1 MQNLEYYQL
10 GAMRM
15 TSEDIS
21 INYDDYHKSI
31 KGIVISYILRKVT
44 TAAIKIYPWQNK
56 TKIELCCA
64 LETEKS
70 LTSSNLILNLFSSV

>member
-21 INYDDYHKSI
+21 INYDDYHKNI

-44 TAAIKIYPWQNK
+44 TAAIKIYP
-56 TKIELCCA
+56 
-64 LETEKS
+64 
-70 LTSSNLILNLFSSV
+70 

>member
-1 MQNLEYYQL
+1 MFPADNTFCCYSHNKTMQNLECYQL

-21 INYDDYHKSI
+21 NNYDDYHKSI

-44 TAAIKIYPWQNK
+44 TAAIKIYP
-56 TKIELCCA
+56 
-64 LETEKS
+64 
-70 LTSSNLILNLFSSV
+70 